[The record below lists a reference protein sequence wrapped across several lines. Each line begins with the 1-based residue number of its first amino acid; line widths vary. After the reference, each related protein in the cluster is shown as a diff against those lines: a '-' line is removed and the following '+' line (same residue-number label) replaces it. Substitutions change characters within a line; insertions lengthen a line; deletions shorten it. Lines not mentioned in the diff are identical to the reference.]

1 LLPGINS
8 ALEKSVLAGQ
18 NGGARPGAGRKS
30 KSTVTYQAKMRAIV
44 EQTVTSDIWQAVVLT
59 ATEQAKKGDDRAR
72 QWLTPWVLGAPPKA
86 PEEGADTSM
95 VAKGDL

>member
-1 LLPGINS
+1 MV
-8 ALEKSVLAGQ
+8 ALVQ
-18 NGGARPGAGRKS
+18 N
-30 KSTVTYQAKMRAIV
+30 TVT
-44 EQTVTSDIWQAVVLT
+44 EEIWQKVIVKA
-59 ATEQAKKGDDRAR
+59 AEQAIEGDDRAR

>member
-1 LLPGINS
+1 MANGH
-8 ALEKSVLAGQ
+8 
-18 NGGARPGAGRKS
+18 GGARPGSGRKGRTTIS
-30 KSTVTYQAKMRAIV
+30 YQNRMVALVQNTVT
-44 EQTVTSDIWQAVVLT
+44 EEIWQKVIVKA
-59 ATEQAKKGDDRAR
+59 AEQAIEGDDRAR